1 MRTADLQG
9 ELWGTATRDYA
20 DIIEGL
26 FQPLY
31 QRVLEETNVSEGTM
45 LLDVGCGPGLA
56 AHLAA
61 RRGALVSGLDAANPS
76 VAIAQARTARG
87 DFRVG
92 EMENLPWIDSTFDV
106 VTGFNSFQ
114 FAADPVNALREA
126 RRVARPAGS
135 VAMAFWGP
143 DEICE
148 TTMIMSNVF
157 KLLPSPPQRRNHPT
171 LLSTPGKLEDLMIQA
186 GLEPFSSGEVNCPF
200 EFPDL
205 DRAVR
210 GIMSTG
216 GAVTTARRVGT
227 ERVRHTIAD
236 ALASYRTRD
245 GRYLQSNT
253 FQYVIAS
260 PLASGS
266 EMD

>member
-31 QRVLEETNVSEGTM
+31 QRVLEETMVSEGTM

-61 RRGALVSGLDAANPS
+61 RRGALVSGLDAASPS

-106 VTGFNSFQ
+106 VTSFNSFQ
-114 FAADPVNALREA
+114 FAADPVIALQEA
-126 RRVARPAGS
+126 RRVARPLGR
-135 VAMAFWGP
+135 VAMAVWGP
-143 DEICE
+143 DEMCE
-148 TTMIMSNVF
+148 TTLIMSNVF
-157 KLLPSPPQRRNHPT
+157 KLLPSPPQKRNHPT
-171 LLSTPGKLEDLMIQA
+171 PLSIPGQLEDLMIQA
-186 GLEPFSSGEVNCPF
+186 GLEPLSSGEVKCPF

-205 DRAVR
+205 NTAVR
-210 GIMSTG
+210 GFMSNG
-216 GAVTTARRVGT
+216 GAVQAAKRVGA
-227 ERVRHTIAD
+227 ERVRKTITDSMA
-236 ALASYRTRD
+236 AYRTRT
-245 GRYLQSNT
+245 GRYHQSNT
-253 FQYVIAS
+253 FRYVIAS
-260 PLASGS
+260 PLSSGS